1 MCDTLV
7 PCTDVHATFLG
18 SNLLSLPSS
27 SVVNCSAVSAYPVR
41 LCVANIKTERVHW
54 VTVGYIPMVLR
65 KYEAAATEKA
75 SATKA
80 ELLQRSLF
88 LIFSRCM
95 EASHTG
101 CTIKLADGTTL
112 PVSPRLLLYSC
123 DYQEERNL
131 LSLKQHGSK
140 HDCTPCMAD
149 SSSFAGRAG
158 INQRKRDVTET
169 VTAQLRGANIRA
181 QSGNTAEVKGIEKTM
196 GVHCRVPALAGWA
209 GLGSGHKHLYQVT
222 GFDRLHVSCLPCLLV
237 FPHWTMCPG
246 RECRACVRVRPAAE
260 QR

>member
-1 MCDTLV
+1 V
-7 PCTDVHATFLG
+7 PCTDVHATFLAE
-18 SNLLSLPSS
+18 NLPSLPSS
-27 SVVNCSAVSAYPVR
+27 SVVNCSAVSAYPMC
-41 LCVANIKTERVHW
+41 LCVEDIKTVHVHW

-65 KYEAAATEKA
+65 SYEAAATEKT

-88 LIFSRCM
+88 FIFGRCM

-112 PVSPRLLLYSC
+112 PVSPRLILYSC

-140 HDCTPCMAD
+140 PDCTPCMAD

-158 INQRKRDVTET
+158 INQKMRDVTEA
-169 VTAQLRGANIRA
+169 VTAQLRCADIRA
-181 QSGNTAEVKGIEKTM
+181 QSGNTAAVRGTEETM

-222 GFDRLHVSCLPCLLV
+222 GFDRLHVSCLLRLL
-237 FPHWTMCPG
+237 FSSRSTMCPG
-246 RECRACVRVRPAAE
+246 QECRACMGMRLAAE
-260 QR
+260 

>member
-1 MCDTLV
+1 M
-7 PCTDVHATFLG
+7 PCPDVHATLWG
-18 SNLLSLPSS
+18 ANPLSLPSS
-27 SVVNCSAVSAYPVR
+27 SVVNCSAASAYPVR
-41 LCVANIKTERVHW
+41 LCVANIKTEHVHW

-65 KYEAAATEKA
+65 KYETAATEMA

-88 LIFSRCM
+88 LIFGRCM

-101 CTIKLADGTTL
+101 CTIKLADDTTL

-131 LSLKQHGSK
+131 LSLKQHGGK
-140 HDCTPCMAD
+140 HHCTPRMAD

-181 QSGNTAEVKGIEKTM
+181 QSGNTAAVRGIETTM

-222 GFDRLHVSCLPCLLV
+222 GFDRLHVSCLLRLLI
-237 FPHWTMCPG
+237 FPRWTVCPG
-246 RECRACVRVRPAAE
+246 QECRVCVGMRLAAE
-260 QR
+260 